1 MDYYGSISK
10 GYNELYKDEQL
21 NKLTIIRN
29 NIKLNKTAKMLDVG
43 CGTGISSQFDC
54 FVAGVDPSVSL
65 LKLNKSDKK
74 TIGIAEWLPFKDN
87 SFDYVISITAI
98 HNFANIKKSIDEMKR
113 VGRKMFVFSVLK
125 KSKKANAIKSLI
137 AKSFK
142 IGKIIEEGKDAIFF
156 CKNRNYLA
164 L

>member
-54 FVAGVDPSVSL
+54 
-65 LKLNKSDKK
+65 
-74 TIGIAEWLPFKDN
+74 
-87 SFDYVISITAI
+87 FDYVISITAI

-156 CKNRNYLA
+156 CQKSKIFDHARK
-164 L
+164 